1 MERVFRKIE
10 KNRWLLG
17 VYLSVPIFIIATII
31 AVKWNSLKSRFTKE
45 EEAPN
50 NESRSESSAH
60 TRASRSRSKS
70 SNHTDTSRSISQE
83 STQTYTSSN

>member
-60 TRASRSRSKS
+60 TRASRS
-70 SNHTDTSRSISQE
+70 ISQE